1 MTMTTLEDLLVEQ
14 VRDLYDAEKQ
24 LVRALPKMAQAAT
37 SDDLQ
42 RALQSHLEETKNQ
55 VSRLER
61 VFEKL
66 DKPAKAK
73 ACKGM
78 RGLVEE
84 GGEALDGDSQEPLTD
99 LAIIAAAQRVEHYE
113 ISAYG
118 TARAIAQ
125 QLGQETIVSL
135 LDETEEEEKA
145 ADSRLTE
152 IAIDLL
158 GQASSAAD
166 AAEDG
171 EDMDHEENAP
181 PRKSTQPVTGSR
193 RAARS

>member
-1 MTMTTLEDLLVEQ
+1 M
-14 VRDLYDAEKQ
+14 KNS
-24 LVRALPKMAQAAT
+24 T
-37 SDDLQ
+37 S
-42 RALQSHLEETKNQ
+42 RRKP
-55 VSRLER
+55 
-61 VFEKL
+61 
-66 DKPAKAK
+66 KPAKECGAWWKRAAK
-73 ACKGM
+73 PWSGAS
-78 RGLVEE
+78 E
-84 GGEALDGDSQEPLTD
+84 EPLTD

-158 GQASSAAD
+158 GQASTAAD

-171 EDMDHEENAP
+171 EDMDQDENAP